1 VTEPELLGSR
11 LELRRRRR
19 RQRLRLVVVLVVLLA
34 VSAAAFAV
42 WLAADAPPRPQA
54 AAAEGRTQST
64 LLLQVQAEDR
74 TAVASA
80 LLAADPDDRTGAVL
94 LVPQQVLVN
103 VPGIGSLPFSRG
115 LTSAPPQGSRDAL
128 SDLMGVTVD
137 EGWVLPS
144 ARLVQLVDL
153 LGGIP
158 VEVDVPVVAD
168 STVLLDV
175 GPQRVDGAGAV
186 QLLQYLAPE
195 EQEQSR
201 MARLQEVLDGVLT
214 SLPAERA
221 ELVALLEGLGP
232 ESDSTLTPPEL
243 ADRLLAVTAADGE
256 GQLQYDNLPVLPID
270 TGVGVT
276 AFRVDPPKLLSVVDR
291 LLADSVPA
299 GVREGGNRVLVLNG
313 VGTPGWARRC
323 APGWRRPASCSSA
336 RATRRTSATR
346 PRRCS
351 CRGPPPRRRRSVRGS
366 PRRSGSRRRV
376 SSCRTSAPWRTSWC
390 WSEPTSRPEPG
401 RRRHVGWPVT
411 AHRREKSPCPPPS
424 APSSWG
430 WRPHRPP
437 PTSSPATS
445 CCST

>member
-1 VTEPELLGSR
+1 MTEPELLGSR

-34 VSAAAFAV
+34 VAAAAFAV

-54 AAAEGRTQST
+54 AAAEVRTQST

-115 LTSAPPQGSRDAL
+115 LASAPPQGSRDAL

-137 EGWVLPS
+137 EGWVLSS
-144 ARLVQLVDL
+144 ARLAELVDL

-270 TGVGVT
+270 TGGGVT
-276 AFRVDPPKLLSVVDR
+276 ASRVDAPRLLAVVDR
-291 LLADSVPA
+291 LLADSVPP

-313 VGTPGWARRC
+313 VGTPGLGEAVRAKL
-323 APGWRRPASCSSA
+323 APAGFVFVGSRNAPDFGHPTTQVLVP
-336 RATRRTSATR
+336 RATAEAQAL
-346 PRRCS
+346 
-351 CRGPPPRRRRSVRGS
+351 GA
-366 PRRSGSRRRV
+366 RV
-376 SSCRTSAPWRTSWC
+376 A
-390 WSEPTSRPEPG
+390 EAIG
-401 RRRHVGWPVT
+401 V
-411 AHRREKSPCPPPS
+411 
-424 APSSWG
+424 
-430 WRPHRPP
+430 
-437 PTSSPATS
+437 PATS
-445 CCST
+445 VVTQEFGTVADVVVLVGADFSP